1 MAIST
6 YAELQTA
13 VANWLNRSDLTS
25 RVPEFISLAESRIA
39 RKLRIREMET
49 ESDVT
54 VVAGTRTA
62 AVPTGFRE
70 IRRVYLNSS
79 PVTELEYMTPQDYWS
94 RYASVNTGKPVV
106 FTVEGTN
113 LVFGPV
119 PDSGYTA
126 KVLHYKAL
134 DALATSAHGVF
145 TANPDVYLY
154 GSLVAA
160 EPFLK
165 NDKRV
170 GLWKSMFDES
180 MMELEAQNAR
190 HAGQLVMRDDYNPY

>member
-6 YAELQTA
+6 YSELQTA
-13 VANWLNRSDLTS
+13 VANWLDRSDLTS
-25 RVPEFISLAESRIA
+25 RIPEFISLAEARIA

-49 ESDVT
+49 ESDVSL
-54 VVAGTRTA
+54 VGGTRTA

-70 IRRVYLNSS
+70 VRRVYLNAS
-79 PVTELEYMTPQDYWS
+79 PVRELDYISPQDYWK
-94 RYASVNTGKPVV
+94 RYTSVNTGTPVV

-113 LVFGPV
+113 LVFGPI
-119 PDSGYTA
+119 PGSAYTA

-134 DALATSAHGVF
+134 DALSVSAHAVF

-154 GSLVAA
+154 GSLLAA

-180 MMELEAQNAR
+180 LMELEAQNSR
-190 HAGQLVMRDDYNPY
+190 HAGPMVMRDDYNPY

>member
-6 YAELQTA
+6 YSELQSA
-13 VANWLNRSDLTS
+13 VSNWLDRSDLTS
-25 RVPEFISLAESRIA
+25 RIPEFITLAEGRIA

-54 VVAGTRTA
+54 LVSGTRTA

-70 IRRVYLNSS
+70 VRRVYLNTN
-79 PVTELEYMTPQDYWS
+79 PVQELDYISPQDYWK
-94 RYASVNTGKPVV
+94 RYVGTSTGKPVC

-113 LVFGPV
+113 LVFGPI

-134 DALATSAHGVF
+134 DALSSSAHAVF

-154 GSLVAA
+154 GALLAA

-170 GLWKSMFDES
+170 PMWKSMFDEAL
-180 MMELEAQNAR
+180 MELEAQNSR
-190 HAGQLVMRDDYNPY
+190 HPGPMVMRDDYNPH